1 MQSWLDRSDDP
12 CPPLILS
19 VSRHS
24 AHVIMPTT
32 PRFIRPNYFDGRLLT
47 AADYQAEQDY
57 HRRKCLLQNRILFGI
72 SVVTGLRVSIS
83 KDQLT
88 VSPGLAYDCQGNEL
102 LLEEV
107 HHETIVDYASLQFVT
122 IEYREKSLEMTPM
135 LDRLDSMEEAKARA
149 AYTLETV
156 DVSVT
161 RSLTHHKNKDMLARA
176 FGCDSPHPVCLARIS
191 WRGRGWSVLPMARRV
206 NIRR

>member
-1 MQSWLDRSDDP
+1 
-12 CPPLILS
+12 
-19 VSRHS
+19 
-24 AHVIMPTT
+24 MPTT
-32 PRFIRPNYFDGRLLT
+32 PRFIRPNYFDARLLT

-57 HRRKCLLQNRILFGI
+57 HRRKSLLQNRILFGI
-72 SVVTGLRVSIS
+72 GVVTGLRVSIS

-102 LLEEV
+102 LLTKV
-107 HHETIVDYASLQFVT
+107 HHETIINYKSHQFVT

-135 LDRLDSMEEAKARA
+135 LDRLDSMEEAEPRA

-161 RSLTHHKNKDMLARA
+161 RSLTQIEHKDMLARA
-176 FGCDSPHPVCLARIS
+176 LGCDTPHPVCLARIS
-191 WRGRGWSVLPMARRV
+191 WQGRGWSVLPMARRI
-206 NIRR
+206 NIRQ